1 MQHQDIFKILENF
14 APLRL
19 AVPTDNCGLQIGSKH
34 DTTKGI
40 VVCVDVGKTSVKKAI
55 ASGAN
60 LILSHHPIKT
70 EKGLPTSGPLWEII
84 KPAVKKDI
92 TIFATHTNF
101 DIADGGLNDWL
112 CKALGL
118 TNTSVLQPTYIEKL
132 YKLVTFIPQ
141 NKVEKVSYAICSA
154 GAGQIGDYS
163 HCTFLSHGIGTF
175 HPGKKSHPK
184 VGKKDQLNRVGEARL
199 ETIVPESK
207 LRAVLTALL
216 TTHPYEAPT
225 FDIYQL
231 ENPGKL
237 LGIGRVGTLKKPVS
251 FQAFCKTVK
260 TKIKPEFIVPHGS
273 GKVKKV
279 AVSSGSGKGVIE
291 DVINSGA
298 DTFVTGELNHH
309 ARLLAIDCGINL
321 IEAGHYDTEKCYIE
335 IVAKLLNDIDTK
347 VIKA

>member
-1 MQHQDIFKILENF
+1 MQHKDIFKILENF

-19 AVPTDNCGLQIGSKH
+19 AIPGDNCGLQIGSKN

-40 VVCVDVGKTSVKKAI
+40 VVCVDICTASIKKAI
-55 ASGAN
+55 TSGAN

-92 TIFATHTNF
+92 TLFATHTNF

-112 CKALGL
+112 CEKLGI
-118 TNTSVLQPTYIEKL
+118 TKTTILQPTYIEKI
-132 YKLVTFIPQ
+132 YKLVTFVPQ
-141 NKVEKVSYAICSA
+141 NKAEKVSYAICAA

-175 HPGKKSHPK
+175 HPGKKAHPK

-207 LRAVLTALL
+207 LRAVLIALL
-216 TTHPYEAPT
+216 QAHPYEEPA

-251 FQAFCKTVK
+251 FQTFCKTVK
-260 TKIKPEFIVPHGS
+260 TKLKPELIVPHGS

-279 AVSSGSGKGVIE
+279 AVASGSGKGVVE

-298 DTFVTGELNHH
+298 GTFVTGELNHH
-309 ARLLAIDCGINL
+309 ARLLVIDSGINL
-321 IEAGHYDTEKCYIE
+321 IEAGHYDTEKCYVE
-335 IVAKLLNDIDTK
+335 IVAQLLAKTDAKITK
-347 VIKA
+347 N